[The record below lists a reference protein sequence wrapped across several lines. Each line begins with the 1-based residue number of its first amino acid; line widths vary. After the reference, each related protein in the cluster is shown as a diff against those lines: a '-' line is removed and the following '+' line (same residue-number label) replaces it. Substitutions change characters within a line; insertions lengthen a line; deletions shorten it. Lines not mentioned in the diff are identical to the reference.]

1 MDQDTKTAAHEL
13 LAAHRQAMRDH
24 DAAGDRLRRA
34 RLAVI
39 TSARTHGMTWDSIAR
54 HLGSS
59 DGGNAL
65 RMWYIRNGG
74 FGA

>member
-1 MDQDTKTAAHEL
+1 VNQDTKTAAYEL
-13 LAAHRQAMRDH
+13 LAAHRQATKDH
-24 DAAGDRLRRA
+24 DAAGERLRRT

-54 HLGSS
+54 HLEST
-59 DGGNAL
+59 DGNAL

-74 FGA
+74 SEA